1 MSTVP
6 HIIRVEQDDTNLI
19 LTFRSDQ
26 IPDAM
31 YVNQML
37 LESLHKGYDNDI
49 AQMLRD
55 HHVRGTMI
63 VSFCPDDNGNIGS
76 DAWDALCT
84 ILDEYVYTLKDART
98 IIRWLDDCVK
108 MEQVD
113 HVYVEILEGAS
124 GC

>member
-1 MSTVP
+1 MSTAP

-26 IPDAM
+26 IPDSM

-37 LESLHKGYDNDI
+37 LESLHKGYEDNI
-49 AQMLRD
+49 VQMLRE
-55 HHVRGTMI
+55 RCGQGTMI
-63 VSFCPDDNGNIGS
+63 VSFHPDDDANIGS

-98 IIRWLDDCVK
+98 IIQWLDDCVV
-108 MEQVD
+108 MEQAD

-124 GC
+124 EC